1 MRYRA
6 RMRRLALF
14 ARPPEIGKVK
24 TRLSPAL
31 PPAAAAA
38 LYGGMLEDAIE
49 ALRGSRAAEESF
61 LYWAGS
67 EVTLLTRG
75 VESQVQSGESLGE
88 RLASAFQSLL
98 VLAGDRGVIFGAD
111 CPALDAAVIDA
122 AFARLESVDLV
133 LVPARDGGYAL
144 IGLSRPA
151 EPLFR
156 DVAWS
161 TDRVLAQTLER
172 AGQLSLTHALL
183 DPLDDVDTPEDLCRL
198 LAAAVVPD
206 TRVGANTRMAL
217 GRLGMLP
224 AALTRAK
231 AAAR

>member
-6 RMRRLALF
+6 AMRRLALF

-49 ALRGSRAAEESF
+49 AMRGARSADESF
-61 LYWAGS
+61 LYWAGP
-67 EVTLLTRG
+67 ETTPLTRG
-75 VESQVQSGESLGE
+75 IASHVQAGENLGD
-88 RLASAFQSLL
+88 RLAAAFQSL
-98 VLAGDRGVIFGAD
+98 VIQSGDRGVIFGAD
-111 CPALDAAVIDA
+111 CPSLDSAAIDA
-122 AFARLESVDLV
+122 AFAQLESVDLV

-144 IGLSRPA
+144 IGLSRSA
-151 EPLFR
+151 EALFR

-172 AGQLSLTHALL
+172 ADQLGLTHALL
-183 DPLDDVDTPEDLCRL
+183 DPRDDVDTPEDLCRL
-198 LAAAVVPD
+198 LAAAVTPGA
-206 TRVGANTRMAL
+206 RIGANTRLAL

-224 AALTRAK
+224 AALTAGDR
-231 AAAR
+231 

>member
-1 MRYRA
+1 
-6 RMRRLALF
+6 MRRLALF

-49 ALRGSRAAEESF
+49 TMRAAPSADERF
-61 LYWAGS
+61 LYWAGP
-67 EVTLLTRG
+67 EATLFSRG
-75 VESQVQSGESLGE
+75 VEAHVQAGEGLGG
-88 RLASAFQSLL
+88 RLATAFQSL
-98 VLAGDRGVIFGAD
+98 VMQEGDRGVIFGAD
-111 CPALDAAVIDA
+111 CPALTPATIDA
-122 AFARLESVDLV
+122 AFTQLESAELV
-133 LVPARDGGYAL
+133 LAPSRDGGYAL
-144 IGLSRPA
+144 IGLARSA
-151 EPLFR
+151 EALFR

-172 AGQLSLTHALL
+172 AGQLGLTHALL

-198 LAAAVVPD
+198 LAAAVLPGMAIG
-206 TRVGANTRMAL
+206 TNTRLAL

-224 AALTRAK
+224 AALTASP
-231 AAAR
+231 AIAG